1 MVTRKS
7 QRFGDARPA
16 DAPPGESG
24 RSVSPPPPTRRPPG
38 PGDSGGTLRAGALYQ
53 LPSRSIPFKT
63 LGASGPSSSRSK
75 TGRSQAELG
84 RASRAWPHLGVYRK
98 TPEAG
103 LLG

>member
-38 PGDSGGTLRAGALYQ
+38 PGDSGGTLRAGPCTSCHHDPSPLKRLAPQ
-53 LPSRSIPFKT
+53 ARLPPGLRR
-63 LGASGPSSSRSK
+63 A
-75 TGRSQAELG
+75 GRRLNWGGRPALG
-84 RASRAWPHLGVYRK
+84 RISESIAKHPKLVC
-98 TPEAG
+98 
-103 LLG
+103 

>member
-24 RSVSPPPPTRRPPG
+24 RSLSPPPAHTAPPG
-38 PGDSGGTLRAGALYQ
+38 PGRRRWDPACGALYQ